1 MTKKGLCLSGLLCII
16 QSGSHRTRRILRSET
31 QDKEWSGGIQTM
43 GNGLSVRTQT
53 MVGESR
59 FFTSPRPSP
68 LVAGGRKR
76 FGKSRFMLFG
86 YCALAGLGCPFEIV
100 YTAGFTRCWKIVP
113 LRGLFGSII
122 GICSNASPERAIFK
136 SQGCSPWS

>member
-76 FGKSRFMLFG
+76 FGKSRFMCSVITPLQ
-86 YCALAGLGCPFEIV
+86 GLGAHSKLSAQRDSPAAGRLCPFG
-100 YTAGFTRCWKIVP
+100 ACSGP
-113 LRGLFGSII
+113 S
-122 GICSNASPERAIFK
+122 GI
-136 SQGCSPWS
+136 